1 VAATAVEDARIAVDA
16 PTAVEDVPI
25 AVVAPVGLDSNAV
38 PAARVMTAAIKADI
52 PARRAVLSL
61 FQKC

>member
-1 VAATAVEDARIAVDA
+1 VADARIAVDV
-16 PTAVEDVPI
+16 PTVVEAVPI
-25 AVVAPVGLDSNAV
+25 GVVAPVGLDSNAV
-38 PAARVMTAAIKADI
+38 PAARVMAAAIKADI

>member
-1 VAATAVEDARIAVDA
+1 VDA
-16 PTAVEDVPI
+16 PTVVEAAPI
-25 AVVAPVGLDSNAV
+25 VADAPADLDSNAV

-52 PARRAVLSL
+52 PARRVVLSL